1 MGYAPAERKVDHLR
15 GSLPKLKEKL
25 MEALKAVLPIVG
37 IVLALCFSAA
47 PISPSILLCF
57 LLGAAMIMAGMMF
70 FTLGAEASMTPMGER
85 VGTAVT
91 RSRRL
96 PVIVLMGFL
105 LGFLITD
112 RKSVV

>member
-70 FTLGAEASMTPMGER
+70 LPKSLLEAGS
-85 VGTAVT
+85 ASSLT
-91 RSRRL
+91 RNSRSFFQ
-96 PVIVLMGFL
+96 VN
-105 LGFLITD
+105 T
-112 RKSVV
+112 